1 MKNSS
6 SALASILEGFF
17 IERLMN
23 QKRVS
28 KETVLAYRDTFR
40 LLLKYAQRELG
51 KMPSKLLL
59 EDLDA
64 SLICKFL
71 NHLEEERHN
80 TPRTRNHR
88 LAAIRSFF
96 NYASF
101 QEPQLSGHIQRVLAI
116 PTKRYQKRE
125 IDFLTV
131 DEVDAILDAI
141 DRSSWIGRRDYTLIS
156 LAIHTGMRVSEIINL
171 CCRDVTLGGGAYV
184 HCSGK
189 GRKDRSMPLGKTVS
203 EVIEHWLG
211 ELDVKPSV
219 PLFPNRQGKKLSRD
233 TVAYSLGKYVSLA
246 EQNCSSLLKKRVS
259 PHVLRHTAAVHLL
272 QAGVDLSVIALWLG
286 HESLES
292 TQAYMSS
299 DLTQK
304 IKILEKTLPISAKP
318 MTFKPDDKLMEFLKA
333 L

>member
-141 DRSSWIGRRDYTLIS
+141 DRSSWIGRRDYTLI
-156 LAIHTGMRVSEIINL
+156 
-171 CCRDVTLGGGAYV
+171 
-184 HCSGK
+184 
-189 GRKDRSMPLGKTVS
+189 
-203 EVIEHWLG
+203 
-211 ELDVKPSV
+211 
-219 PLFPNRQGKKLSRD
+219 
-233 TVAYSLGKYVSLA
+233 
-246 EQNCSSLLKKRVS
+246 
-259 PHVLRHTAAVHLL
+259 
-272 QAGVDLSVIALWLG
+272 
-286 HESLES
+286 
-292 TQAYMSS
+292 
-299 DLTQK
+299 
-304 IKILEKTLPISAKP
+304 
-318 MTFKPDDKLMEFLKA
+318 
-333 L
+333 